1 MRQQIQKED
10 VEKQIKGISERVE
23 RAMVAQKHEEI
34 SIPIARETKK
44 IDGIMKREA
53 LESAKSLAQA
63 ITKGRLED
71 WC

>member
-10 VEKQIKGISERVE
+10 VEKQIRSISERVE
-23 RAMVAQKHEEI
+23 RALVDQKREEI
-34 SIPIARETKK
+34 SIPITRETRR
-44 IDGIMKREA
+44 IDGIMKRDA